1 MLACI
6 LFVFAGLIQWVES
19 IKTRSSDTNLAPRCL
34 RVCVTKREPKCNSR
48 KCRIEWQSLKQINV
62 GQICKPQRPGML
74 RFCSESS
81 TTYPRCRRWP
91 QRQLSSLQRSSG
103 GDQHT
108 VEIQTLTSAKVSS
121 TYCRIWTLTAFL
133 LQNWQVLPGVLS
145 CPLHCIQCCIL
156 DCLPKLESPRHHP
169 ALSKSRCSLY

>member
-6 LFVFAGLIQWVES
+6 LFVFAALIQWVES
-19 IKTRSSDTNLAPRCL
+19 IKMRSSDANVAL
-34 RVCVTKREPKCNSR
+34 RRVGVTKREPKCNSR
-48 KCRIEWQSLKQINV
+48 KWRIEWKSLKQINV

-103 GDQHT
+103 GDQHN
-108 VEIQTLTSAKVSS
+108 VKTLTSEKVSS
-121 TYCRIWTLTAFL
+121 TYCRKINSHSLPFTELTSSSWCAFL
-133 LQNWQVLPGVLS
+133 PS
-145 CPLHCIQCCIL
+145 
-156 DCLPKLESPRHHP
+156 
-169 ALSKSRCSLY
+169 SLYSMLYSGLST